1 LTAGGVIGPS
11 QVLVAEYTYNGL
23 GYRTGWH
30 YDVDG
35 DASVEAN
42 TAGNTDD
49 PWFQFVYDARWRQ
62 TATYRASHYSGW
74 TIDANPKEQYVYN
87 TAGVA
92 GSGGSSYIDS
102 VILRDRDANTAWEDS
117 ADATL
122 EERTYYCQNW
132 RADVIALMTDA
143 GQLLQQVRYDPYG
156 VPFGVS
162 KADVNGD
169 GSVNTTD
176 ITRFGTIWNGGS
188 GTHPLADW
196 NFDGSVNTAD
206 YTAFLNSYNNDTALG
221 RGDLSYAYAH
231 AGGTN
236 RKGYAGYEIDPVL
249 TGSEGWESVYHIRN
263 RVYLSQLGRWT
274 RRNPLGYVD
283 GELMN
288 LFNYVGNIALT
299 MRDPTGLPPVPSQG
313 EPGCGIEG
321 VIIAGSECDDD
332 SDDGPK
338 VVPIVPRG
346 PCIIELWCNP
356 LEGGLGEHCYLV
368 STCDGEADEVIDHC
382 RGGPSG
388 PGDGGS
394 SACTNTPD
402 GEDPAPPD
410 GWGPIETDCGPYIP
424 GVPDYTEDPGAFR
437 RTACYDADCRWKWD
451 CVKHIMDEI
460 NWCQQP
466 YSPCGPNSNTVI
478 KFALKHCGMDY
489 SRPSGQTGLGP
500 WGWGSSGLDDCTF

>member
-1 LTAGGVIGPS
+1 MAPGGSAITSPLHDEQWTLGQTGNWEQYKLDLNGDTDFTDTNELDDDQTFNVVNELTARDTDDNGTDNYTPVYDAAGNLTDDDKDYEFVYDAFGRLIEVKNQS
-11 QVLVAEYTYNGL
+11 RVLVAEYTYNGL

-196 NFDGSVNTAD
+196 NFDGSVNSTD
-206 YTAFLNSYNNDTALG
+206 YTAYLNSYNNDTALD
-221 RGDLSYAYAH
+221 RGDLSRVPWPQLWVAM
-231 AGGTN
+231 
-236 RKGYAGYEIDPVL
+236 
-249 TGSEGWESVYHIRN
+249 TGCVARIMAMARHQAVR
-263 RVYLSQLGRWT
+263 
-274 RRNPLGYVD
+274 
-283 GELMN
+283 
-288 LFNYVGNIALT
+288 LF
-299 MRDPTGLPPVPSQG
+299 
-313 EPGCGIEG
+313 
-321 VIIAGSECDDD
+321 
-332 SDDGPK
+332 
-338 VVPIVPRG
+338 
-346 PCIIELWCNP
+346 
-356 LEGGLGEHCYLV
+356 
-368 STCDGEADEVIDHC
+368 
-382 RGGPSG
+382 
-388 PGDGGS
+388 
-394 SACTNTPD
+394 
-402 GEDPAPPD
+402 
-410 GWGPIETDCGPYIP
+410 
-424 GVPDYTEDPGAFR
+424 
-437 RTACYDADCRWKWD
+437 
-451 CVKHIMDEI
+451 
-460 NWCQQP
+460 
-466 YSPCGPNSNTVI
+466 YSPSRIHWISPSAVANRR
-478 KFALKHCGMDY
+478 LY
-489 SRPSGQTGLGP
+489 STRI
-500 WGWGSSGLDDCTF
+500 W